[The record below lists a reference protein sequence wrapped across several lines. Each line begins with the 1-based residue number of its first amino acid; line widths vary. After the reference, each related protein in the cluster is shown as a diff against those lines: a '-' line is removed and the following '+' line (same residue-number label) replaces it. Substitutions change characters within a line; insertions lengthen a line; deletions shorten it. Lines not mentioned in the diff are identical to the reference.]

1 MIDIFVENFCNTHA
15 IIVNEEVVGFT
26 TVYEE
31 VDELIDNWCEDN
43 GVDTWNIN
51 VVENQNNGLI
61 NMRTVIKILE
71 NVEKA
76 VKDCYGYIDYDFC
89 PEDNAVSV
97 RVFEYNEYAEYS
109 EDFERYDFNEI
120 INELLDELKTTCN
133 DIAENVEFCVPS
145 EADKKGYGYFNYLE
159 ILITPLKEVI

>member
-1 MIDIFVENFCNTHA
+1 
-15 IIVNEEVVGFT
+15 
-26 TVYEE
+26 
-31 VDELIDNWCEDN
+31 
-43 GVDTWNIN
+43 
-51 VVENQNNGLI
+51 
-61 NMRTVIKILE
+61 MRTVIKILE

-120 INELLDELKTTCN
+120 TNELLDELKTSCN
-133 DIAENVEFCVPS
+133 DTPDVAQAATRADIAENVEFCVPS

>member
-1 MIDIFVENFCNTHA
+1 MGSYAKIMKIVEET
-15 IIVNEEVVGFT
+15 
-26 TVYEE
+26 
-31 VDELIDNWCEDN
+31 
-43 GVDTWNIN
+43 
-51 VVENQNNGLI
+51 
-61 NMRTVIKILE
+61 
-71 NVEKA
+71 

-97 RVFEYNEYAEYS
+97 RVFEYDELAEYS

-120 INELLDELKTTCN
+120 TNELLEQLKTTCA
-133 DIAENVEFCVPS
+133 DIAENVEFYVPS

>member
-1 MIDIFVENFCNTHA
+1 MGTI
-15 IIVNEEVVGFT
+15 
-26 TVYEE
+26 
-31 VDELIDNWCEDN
+31 
-43 GVDTWNIN
+43 
-51 VVENQNNGLI
+51 
-61 NMRTVIKILE
+61 IKILE

-76 VKDCYGYIDYDFC
+76 VKDSYGYIDYDFC

-97 RVFEYNEYAEYS
+97 RVFEYDEYAEYS

-120 INELLDELKTTCN
+120 TNELLEELKTSC
-133 DIAENVEFCVPS
+133 DGIAENVEFYVPS